1 MKSSILRM
9 FLCGHSQR
17 LTAIVTHDPDP
28 LLFKILMGAP
38 NFGRFLKKASKWPAR

>member
-9 FLCGHSQR
+9 FMCGHAQQR
-17 LTAIVTHDPDP
+17 TAIVTQDPDL

-38 NFGRFLKKASKWPAR
+38 NFGRFLEKASKWPAR